1 MHKWSAKKHKMQISK
16 QKLCFVFELFPETQ
30 YLQLCNYG
38 IRHATLNNIQIQAM
52 TKTCV
57 NFVERERVKIK
68 IEH

>member
-38 IRHATLNNIQIQAM
+38 IRHATLNDIQIYIGNDKNMRKFCGKGA
-52 TKTCV
+52 C
-57 NFVERERVKIK
+57 
-68 IEH
+68 